1 MKNKKSL
8 LGALALSA
16 ALVVG
21 TALPAFAAD
30 QGQANVGSGTG
41 SETSV
46 SIATYNDGSVSP
58 DQVSVTVPLS
68 MTIVARTAGGDL
80 MTPNGYK
87 ITNNS
92 SVNAVKVTPAYSMDN
107 SSFNLLLTDKDDDIQ
122 TKGAYNDAPTGYDG
136 YLKMTLLPSG
146 YTVSDQSTTT
156 AAKTKE
162 GLWTVYNNTDVPTW
176 DIAKGSS
183 LTVNVSG
190 ETSKLGKEYNEA
202 SAAPQVLTLS
212 YTVSNASL

>member
-21 TALPAFAAD
+21 TALPAFAAN
-30 QGQANVGSGTG
+30 QGQANVGSGKG

-46 SIATYNDGSVSP
+46 SIATYNDAQISP

-68 MTIVARTAGGDL
+68 MTVVARTGGGSL
-80 MTPNGYK
+80 MTPSGYI

-92 SVNAVKVTPAYSMDN
+92 SVSGVEVTPAYSMDN

-122 TKGAYNDAPTGYDG
+122 TKGEYNDAPTGYDG
-136 YLKMTLLPSG
+136 CLKMTLLPSG
-146 YTVSDQSTTT
+146 YTVSDESTTT
-156 AAKTKE
+156 ADKTGD

-176 DIAKGSS
+176 SISRGSS

-212 YTVSNASL
+212 YTVSKASE